1 MKVGHLDPG
10 VPLPAVGAGVAGE
23 SQEMIVGVLA
33 HRVGT
38 RGPQALNYLRPK
50 PMAVSD
56 CFYTDSWKMGNL
68 QRWAH

>member
-23 SQEMIVGVLA
+23 SQEMIVGVLV

-38 RGPQALNYLRPK
+38 RGPLDLNYLRPK

-56 CFYTDSWKMGNL
+56 CYTDSWKMGNL
-68 QRWAH
+68 QRWTH